1 MFGSSADRDHKG
13 VARIGSPTVSTA
25 TPHPAPPPSA
35 TEDDSEADSL
45 VAHVE
50 RVMAADPE
58 RHRLRPAIPRPP
70 RPAAHI
76 SPIATPT
83 PDESGTVPDVRHLLR
98 CGSCG
103 WTLECLTA
111 DADRFLRAG

>member
-1 MFGSSADRDHKG
+1 
-13 VARIGSPTVSTA
+13 VSTA
-25 TPHPAPPPSA
+25 TRNPAPPHA
-35 TEDDSEADSL
+35 TEDASEGDSL

-50 RVMAADPE
+50 RVIAADPE
-58 RHRLRPAIPRPP
+58 RRRPRPQAARPP
-70 RPAAHI
+70 RRAAPV

-83 PDESGTVPDVRHLLR
+83 PDESGTLPDMRHLLR

-103 WTLECLTA
+103 WALECLAA